1 MPGAGN
7 LGHYRL
13 VELLGRGGM
22 GQVWLAE
29 DTRLE
34 REVALK
40 LLPAELAEDEDY
52 RRRFER
58 EARLAA
64 RLRGPHVV
72 PIHAFGELDGRL
84 YIDMELIEGSD
95 LGRTLREEGSLPP
108 ARAVDLVSQVAAALD
123 IAHQAGLVHRDVK
136 PSNVLTLPSG
146 FAYLIDFGIARGV
159 GQATITS
166 TGMAVGTWAYMAPER
181 YSGTEDLRS
190 DVYSLACLLYE
201 ILTGAKPF
209 AHADPVQQMAAHVT
223 SEPPR
228 ASDRNSL
235 IPAALDAVI
244 IRGMAKDPDR
254 RHPSA
259 GALAAAARAALEAAP
274 AVRPGPRRRSDPTTK
289 WDDGDRFPGHGST
302 PGPQYPPNTPPPGP
316 APHERSAAA
325 QQPSPYGGTP
335 AGATPP
341 PSWSGAGNTPPP
353 SRMGAGATPS
363 PTGAPS
369 GASPAPRRMG
379 TGATP
384 PPSRIGMGATP
395 PPSRIGSG
403 ATSSPTGPGAGA
415 IPTPTGM
422 TPGSTPLPGGMGAGA
437 IQPGGMTAGATPGS
451 VAAGA
456 TPLPGG
462 MSAGMPHQPGGMGF
476 VSPYAPG
483 YAAMAVKPV
492 RRSGIRPWQ
501 PVWWAVLG
509 LCLLFF
515 AIMSVGVVAVTF
527 AEGFGD
533 VGTTVVAYVIFV
545 GPLLAFIWVTVLE
558 VRRFRAR
565 GR

>member
-1 MPGAGN
+1 MLTSQYAVEQGEEQVPGAGD

-95 LGRTLREEGSLPP
+95 LGKTLREEGSLPP

-136 PSNVLTLPSG
+136 PSNVITLPSG

-159 GQATITS
+159 GQATITG
-166 TGMAVGTWAYMAPER
+166 TGVAVGTWAYMAPER

-201 ILTGAKPF
+201 TLTGAKPF
-209 AHADPVQQMAAHVT
+209 AQADPVQQMAAHVT

-235 IPAALDAVI
+235 VPAALDAVI

-274 AVRPGPRRRSDPTTK
+274 AVRPGPPRRSDPTTK
-289 WDDGDRFPGHGST
+289 WDDGDRFPSHGSA
-302 PGPQYPPNTPPPGP
+302 PSPQYPPETPLPGS
-316 APHERSAAA
+316 APHDRSAAA
-325 QQPSPYGGTP
+325 RTPSPYGGTP
-335 AGATPP
+335 SGATPP

-353 SRMGAGATPS
+353 SRMGKGATPS
-363 PTGAPS
+363 PTGVPS
-369 GASPAPRRMG
+369 GATPSPSRMG
-379 TGATP
+379 AGTTP
-384 PPSRIGMGATP
+384 PATGIGQGAASR
-395 PPSRIGSG
+395 
-403 ATSSPTGPGAGA
+403 
-415 IPTPTGM
+415 
-422 TPGSTPLPGGMGAGA
+422 PGGM
-437 IQPGGMTAGATPGS
+437 S
-451 VAAGA
+451 SSA

-462 MSAGMPHQPGGMGF
+462 MAPGAGAWPSGPAAPGGTMAARTTGGAA
-476 VSPYAPG
+476 APG
-483 YAAMAVKPV
+483 SGWPAVTPYSGYSARPVGFATAAPNSAPGRIGVGRV
-492 RRSGIRPWQ
+492 FWWITLVLLILVFGIMTAAGIDVVATDPDRAPS
-501 PVWWAVLG
+501 
-509 LCLLFF
+509 
-515 AIMSVGVVAVTF
+515 SVAAGVVALLIF
-527 AEGFGD
+527 A
-533 VGTTVVAYVIFV
+533 VPLVIFV
-545 GPLLAFIWVTVLE
+545 WLLVRE
-558 VRRFRAR
+558 VKRYRAR
-565 GR
+565 RR